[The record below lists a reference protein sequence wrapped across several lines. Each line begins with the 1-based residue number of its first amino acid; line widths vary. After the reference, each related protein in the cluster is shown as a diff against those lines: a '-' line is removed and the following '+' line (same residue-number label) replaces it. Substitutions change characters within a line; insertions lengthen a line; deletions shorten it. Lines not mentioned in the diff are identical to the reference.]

1 MNKIRLLT
9 LPALLPAFHAQAVE
23 VAPGDYEQY
32 PADATIGVIYYQHAT
47 TDSAYAKGHKVSSD
61 FNLSSDVGILRLL
74 HVYALSDTV
83 TIDPQFLLPFG
94 HVSSGGDASTLGS
107 TSGIGDLILTAPV
120 KLRLNDARDTLSLAP
135 YLFVP
140 TGSYDKDAPLNIGE
154 NRWKFELQG
163 AYVKHFTEKWAMDL
177 VGGAT
182 WYGDN
187 DDYSA
192 NANRLEQDV
201 SYAAQ
206 VMGRYMP
213 DATTA
218 FGIGFGHT
226 WGGETNIEHVNQDNE
241 ADTTNFRLTAT
252 KFFTAQD
259 QIQLQLGKDLSVDN
273 GPKEDFRMN
282 LRYARV
288 F

>member
-1 MNKIRLLT
+1 MHKIRPLLLT
-9 LPALLPAFHAQAVE
+9 ALLPALPAHAVE

-32 PADATIGVIYYQHAT
+32 PVGATIGALYYQHST
-47 TDSAYAKGHKVSSD
+47 TGSAYANGHKVSSD
-61 FNLSSDVGILRLL
+61 FNLKSDVGILRLL
-74 HVYALSDTV
+74 HVYALSDTL

-94 HVSSGGDASTLGS
+94 HVSSGGDASALGS
-107 TSGIGDLILTAPV
+107 TRGIGDLILTAPL
-120 KLRLNDARDTLSLAP
+120 KLRLNEARDTLSIAP
-135 YLFVP
+135 YVFVP
-140 TGSYDKDAPLNIGE
+140 TGTYDKDDPLNIGE

-187 DDYSA
+187 DDYTSA
-192 NANRLEQDV
+192 GNRMEQDV

-206 VMGRYMP
+206 LMGRYMP
-213 DATTA
+213 DPTTT

-226 WGGETNIEHVNQDNE
+226 WGGETNVEKVNQDNE
-241 ADTTNFRLTAT
+241 AGTTNFRLTAT
-252 KFFTAQD
+252 KFVTAQD
-259 QIQLQLGKDLSVDN
+259 QIQLQLGKDLTVDN